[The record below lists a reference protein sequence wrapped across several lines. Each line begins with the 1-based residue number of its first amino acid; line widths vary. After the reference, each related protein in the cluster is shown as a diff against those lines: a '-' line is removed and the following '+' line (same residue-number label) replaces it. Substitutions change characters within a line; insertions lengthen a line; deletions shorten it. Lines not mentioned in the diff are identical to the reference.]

1 MLLHGTVK
9 RTWDIDWKLSKQIY
23 AKSFQKLIQF
33 KIMYIFCGVLEHL
46 VYRVVYSWLVNLLPL
61 AYPPQK

>member
-1 MLLHGTVK
+1 MWLHGTVK
-9 RTWDIDWKLSKQIY
+9 KPEKLSKQIY

-33 KIMYIFCGVLEHL
+33 KIMYIFCGVLEYL

-61 AYPPQK
+61 TYPPQK